1 MPALDVTLMIVPDP
15 RSRMWGEMAR
25 LTAITPKVICLED
38 LSDHL
43 VGRYLVRP
51 KQADTRVIYES
62 IDFSKSIY
70 PLRNSIG
77 NALRLRDVEGRDQQL
92 IAVVE
97 QL

>member
-1 MPALDVTLMIVPDP
+1 MPALEVTLMIVPDP

-25 LTAITPKVICLED
+25 LTAITPKVFVSKTSLITSWD
-38 LSDHL
+38 
-43 VGRYLVRP
+43 VYLVRP